1 MPNTARQAS
10 GDGATKRSR
19 AATDESGRQNP
30 EEHTPAPKRQRVSR
44 ACDSCRL
51 KKDKCD
57 GVQPVCSTCTS
68 LNRPCTYNSN
78 PKKRGVPTGY
88 IRALESLLGLV
99 FTKISGGEET
109 ILGLLR
115 AENLLRR
122 LAVTAK
128 EPDES
133 DVFYSSWK
141 NSAVLK
147 EIDKILILL
156 EQPEDEQ
163 NKWFNSMP
171 QDTGAMSPTDFLAW
185 HLPEGLRDQPEPSSF
200 VYATNPPANT
210 SPARNTTSYTT
221 RDSGTQTAPLLDL
234 TDTAP
239 GDTAPTATLDGPPQ
253 ETDLLP
259 SENVHRLHLQLP
271 SKPGP
276 ALDIRISYDPHG
288 NIITQSSGSPPAI
301 PLSTDTRQ
309 GALPLQ
315 TPPTSIPATR
325 QPETLRQ
332 NYPPG
337 RTARGSQHS
346 VPNSSTSAMPPD
358 LSTPVHPPTTQYAP
372 AYDPNLNFDPFA
384 NMEEYRPQQP
394 RIAPDLDA
402 LFDELASLDGTDRT
416 DTRPE
421 FMQNLGFVPN
431 SRMPE
436 LSSFTG
442 HAEPFIP
449 TQAQELS
456 YHGTSNPRQEP
467 RQMDDAAR
475 LRS

>member
-19 AATDESGRQNP
+19 AATDDSGRQHS
-30 EEHTPAPKRQRVSR
+30 EEHTSAPKRQRVSR

-163 NKWFNSMP
+163 NKWFNSVP
-171 QDTGAMSPTDFLAW
+171 QDAGAMSPTDFLAW
-185 HLPEGLRDQPEPSSF
+185 HLPEGLRDELEPPSF
-200 VYATNPPANT
+200 VYATNPPVNT
-210 SPARNTTSYTT
+210 STARNTTSYTT
-221 RDSGTQTAPLLDL
+221 RDSGTQTAPLMDL
-234 TDTAP
+234 TETTP
-239 GDTAPTATLDGPPQ
+239 GDTAPPATLDGPPQ
-253 ETDLLP
+253 ETDLPP

-288 NIITQSSGSPPAI
+288 NIITQSSGSRPAI
-301 PLSTDTRQ
+301 PPSPETRQ
-309 GALPLQ
+309 GVNRSNPSISHAPVAQNNGYRAFPLQ
-315 TPPTSIPATR
+315 TPPTSIPSTR

-337 RTARGSQHS
+337 RIASGSQHS
-346 VPNSSTSAMPPD
+346 VSNNNTSAIPPD
-358 LSTPVHPPTTQYAP
+358 LSTGVHPPTQYAP
-372 AYDPNLNFDPFA
+372 AYDPNLNFDPFT

-402 LFDELASLDGTDRT
+402 LFDELASLDGTDR
-416 DTRPE
+416 
-421 FMQNLGFVPN
+421 
-431 SRMPE
+431 
-436 LSSFTG
+436 
-442 HAEPFIP
+442 
-449 TQAQELS
+449 
-456 YHGTSNPRQEP
+456 
-467 RQMDDAAR
+467 
-475 LRS
+475 